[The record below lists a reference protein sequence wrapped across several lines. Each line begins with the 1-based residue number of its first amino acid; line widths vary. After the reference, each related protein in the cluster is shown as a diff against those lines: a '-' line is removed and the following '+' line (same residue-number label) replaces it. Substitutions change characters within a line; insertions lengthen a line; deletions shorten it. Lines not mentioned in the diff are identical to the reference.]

1 MNTSMLCPA
10 SESMFGGADTRC
22 LAAAAAFGGC
32 SFEAAAG
39 LGEAVWALR
48 PGNLEATA
56 VVLEALADT
65 AAAEAA
71 TALAASMNLSRCLL
85 PVAEAYQG
93 YLLTWKPAEKVLRF
107 WRFFTFR
114 SGSK

>member
-1 MNTSMLCPA
+1 
-10 SESMFGGADTRC
+10 MFGGADTRC
-22 LAAAAAFGGC
+22 FAATAFGGC
-32 SFEAAAG
+32 SFESAAG

-56 VVLEALADT
+56 VVVGALAET

-85 PVAEAYQG
+85 PVADAYQG
-93 YLLTWKPAEKVLRF
+93 YLLTWKPTVKC
-107 WRFFTFR
+107 
-114 SGSK
+114 